1 MKRSI
6 FAWAGALALTAL
18 LIAGSMLVT
27 SEQAAV
33 HAQNSQDILVPK
45 FEADP
50 YWPKPLPH
58 NWVLGSTIGVSVDS
72 HGNIWVLHRPGTV
85 AAMESLLTRQLAD
98 CCTAA
103 PDVLE
108 FNPAGDL
115 IRAWGKA
122 PGHDWPTM
130 NHGITVDKY
139 GNVWIGGGGKRQPGP
154 PPGSTAQ
161 FPPNLLNP
169 TPSTYVP
176 PPGSASWHRDKHSHS
191 NVYHDSFILK
201 FSEDGKFLGEIG
213 RANASTGDA
222 DTKDVR
228 GATQIRFI
236 PGTDEMLVA
245 DGYGNHRVSVW
256 NGKTLKFIRMFGAYG
271 HTPSDEMLP
280 VYNPNSPQ
288 FGDAV
293 HCAVPSNDGYIY
305 VCDRTNDRI
314 QIFKYDGTYVKQ
326 VVMEPKTRGGGS
338 PWAIAFSSDPQQKF
352 MYVADGANEKIH
364 VFDRASMKELYWFGG
379 GGRQPGQFYGVHS
392 MTTDSHGNIF
402 TGETYHG
409 QRVQK
414 FVYKGLVPLSTLL
427 KAGHV
432 GNSIIGK

>member
-1 MKRSI
+1 MKRNI
-6 FAWAGALALTAL
+6 FAGVGALALTAL
-18 LIAGSMLVT
+18 LITGSMVVKRERT
-27 SEQAAV
+27 AV
-33 HAQNSQDILVPK
+33 HAADIMVPK

-50 YWPKPLPH
+50 YWPKPLPN
-58 NWVLGSTIGVSVDS
+58 NWVIGSTIGVSVDS
-72 HGNIWVLHRPGTV
+72 HGNIWVLQRPGTV
-85 AAMESLLTRQLAD
+85 AAMESLETRQLAD
-98 CCTAA
+98 CCKPA

-115 IRAWGKA
+115 IRHWGKA
-122 PGHDWPTM
+122 PGHDWPSM

-139 GNVWIGGGGKRQPGP
+139 GNVWLGAGGPSQPGP
-154 PPGSTAQ
+154 PPGSVYEY
-161 FPPNLLNP
+161 PNNLLNQ
-169 TPSTYVP
+169 TPPTYVP
-176 PPGSASWHRDKHSHS
+176 PPYVPPPHGAKHS

-213 RANASTGDA
+213 SANASKGNL
-222 DTKDVR
+222 DTANVR

-256 NGKTLKFIRMFGAYG
+256 DRKTLKFIRMFGAYG
-271 HTPSDEMLP
+271 HTPSDAKMP
-280 VYNPNSPQ
+280 IDNPNSPQ

-293 HCAVPSNDGYIY
+293 HCAEPSNDGYIY

-326 VVMEPKTRGGGS
+326 VVIEPKTWGGGS
-338 PWAIAFSSDPQQKF
+338 TWSIAFSSDPQQKF
-352 MYVADGANEKIH
+352 MYIADGANEKIH
-364 VFDRASMKELYWFGG
+364 VFDRASLKELYWFGG

-414 FVYKGLVPLSTLL
+414 FVYKGMVPLSTLL
-427 KAGHV
+427 NAHYV
-432 GNSIIGK
+432 GNSKIGK